1 MKAAGK
7 ISHLMKFAEKS
18 FHFVLGVVLIGAAAN
33 SLALSLGR
41 MRGATIVGR
50 PLDATLSVQLDA
62 SEGLASVCAA
72 VDVFFGDGQVPPSKV
87 RTTTSAGSGAG
98 EALIRIRTTS
108 VLDEPVA
115 TLYVQEGCLQKNT
128 RKYVLLAEALADNT
142 VPTLSASAPVASP
155 QLPVVPGVRNA
166 RGSAAAGRAE
176 EGQAE
181 PAALASV
188 RKVPKAKPQAGS
200 AGADATPRTSAMAPS
215 LVAPLGR
222 QTSKSVADTARPS
235 RSRLTLDPIDLSVDR
250 NLVLRSSPE
259 LLTVPSADAGQRA
272 AAAALWQALNVQP
285 QDIARDS
292 QRLKSLEADVA
303 GMLAQGRKTETAI
316 TELRGQLE
324 QARGER
330 YANRLVYALGAL
342 LAVASAIAVSLWM
355 RNRQHKRGLGPGPWW
370 GNETADGGKHGADSG
385 FATGAVPASQ
395 PTGAG
400 NEAGAGPSQRQAVD
414 LNLDELHSENP
425 GKKPIPKPATRARL
439 PESRE
444 YPEFLPSLS
453 GMPRIVNAEEL
464 FDVQQQADFFLSL
477 GNADKA
483 VEVLLHHI
491 TDNVETSA
499 LVYLDLFDLYHKL
512 DRRDDY
518 DALRTDFHRIFNAQV
533 PAFDDYAMDSHG
545 LEFYVAALT
554 RIESLW
560 PTPKVLDVLEESIF
574 RKPNSRSEVFSL
586 AAYRELLLL
595 HSVAKKIIAPSV
607 RSTEPVSPVAP
618 SALNTS
624 ANLPHASTF
633 GPTNTQ
639 PLSAQLQDA
648 PPPLPIALPVSHSVA
663 PDATLSIAHPAENVA
678 LPDLTRPPV
687 SSRLGLDI
695 DLSLET
701 EGALAPLPFI
711 VLLDGPPEAAEMGN
725 LIEFDLD
732 TPVSTVPVPQALP
745 G

>member
-1 MKAAGK
+1 VKAAGK

-18 FHFVLGVVLIGAAAN
+18 FHFVLGAVLIGAAAN

-72 VDVFFGDGQVPPSKV
+72 VDVFFGDSQVPSSKV
-87 RTTTSAGSGAG
+87 RAAVSAGSTAG
-98 EALIRIRTTS
+98 EALVRIRTTS
-108 VLDEPVA
+108 VVDEPVV

-142 VPTLSASAPVASP
+142 VPTLSTPAPVAL
-155 QLPVVPGVRNA
+155 QLPVVAGVHNT
-166 RGSAAAGRAE
+166 RGSAVAGRAG
-176 EGQAE
+176 EGPAE
-181 PAALASV
+181 PVALASA
-188 RKVPKAKPQAGS
+188 RKVPKAKPQADS
-200 AGADATPRTSAMAPS
+200 AGADATPRANTMASS
-215 LVAPLGR
+215 LVAPRGR
-222 QTSKSVADTARPS
+222 QASKPTAGTARPS

-250 NLVLRSSPE
+250 NPVLRSSPE

-272 AAAALWQALNVQP
+272 AAAALWQALNTQP
-285 QDIARDS
+285 QDMARDS

-303 GMLAQGRKTETAI
+303 GMLAQGRKTDTAI

-342 LAVASAIAVSLWM
+342 LAIASAIAVSLWM
-355 RNRQHKRGLGPGPWW
+355 RNRQHKRGLGRGPWW
-370 GNETADGGKHGADSG
+370 GGETADGGTRDLESG
-385 FATGAVPASQ
+385 FTTGAATALQS
-395 PTGAG
+395 TGAG
-400 NEAGAGPSQRQAVD
+400 DAAGEGLSQKEVVD

-425 GKKPIPKPATRARL
+425 GKKPMPKPATFAR
-439 PESRE
+439 PRESRE
-444 YPEFLPSLS
+444 HSEFLPSLS

-512 DRRDDY
+512 GRRDDY

-574 RKPNSRSEVFSL
+574 RKPDSRSEVFSL

-607 RSTEPVSPVAP
+607 RSTEPVSPVKP

-624 ANLPHASTF
+624 TALPHARSF
-633 GPTNTQ
+633 GQTNVQ
-639 PLSAQLQDA
+639 PLSAQLQET
-648 PPPLPIALPVSHSVA
+648 PPPLPVVLPVSHPVA
-663 PDATLSIAHPAENVA
+663 SGADVSIAYPAEMVTV
-678 LPDLTRPPV
+678 PDLTQPPA

-695 DLSLET
+695 DLSQEAD
-701 EGALAPLPFI
+701 EALVPLPSI
-711 VLLDGPPEAAEMGN
+711 AALDGPLDAAGIGN

-732 TPVSTVPVPQALP
+732 VSVSTAAAPQA
-745 G
+745 